1 MENRPWTTFWVKKFK
16 EEQKNR
22 QKRFKRLDR
31 GYPPF
36 DLDESLIDIVDME
49 EFVMIEELRIPI
61 FVGSQFGIYPRIEE
75 MPEFFNGRKVIAI
88 LSKSLLSGHVSG
100 LTIYQIE
107 ENEKQF
113 NFKQVER
120 YPNH

>member
-36 DLDESLIDIVDME
+36 ELDESLIDIVDME
-49 EFVMIEELRIPI
+49 EFVMIEEHRIPI

>member
-36 DLDESLIDIVDME
+36 ELDEWIIDIVDME
-49 EFVMIEELRIPI
+49 EFVMIEEHRIPI

>member
-75 MPEFFNGRKVIAI
+75 MPKFFNGRKVIAI

>member
-1 MENRPWTTFWVKKFK
+1 MENRPWTTCWIKKFK

-22 QKRFKRLDR
+22 QKRFKRLER

-36 DLDESLIDIVDME
+36 ELDESLIDIVDME
-49 EFVMIEELRIPI
+49 EFILIEEFRIPI
-61 FVGSQFGIYPRIEE
+61 FVGSQFGIYPRLEK

-113 NFKQVER
+113 NYKRVER
-120 YPNH
+120 YPND

>member
-1 MENRPWTTFWVKKFK
+1 MENRPWTTCWIKKFK

-22 QKRFKRLDR
+22 QKRFKRLER

-36 DLDESLIDIVDME
+36 ELDESLIDIVDME
-49 EFVMIEELRIPI
+49 EFILIEEFRIPI
-61 FVGSQFGIYPRIEE
+61 FVGSQFGIYPRIEK

-113 NFKQVER
+113 NYKRVER
-120 YPNH
+120 YPND

>member
-1 MENRPWTTFWVKKFK
+1 MENRPWTTCWIKKFK
-16 EEQKNR
+16 EEQKNC
-22 QKRFKRLDR
+22 QKRFKRLER

-36 DLDESLIDIVDME
+36 ELDESLIDIVDME
-49 EFVMIEELRIPI
+49 EFILIEEFRIPI
-61 FVGSQFGIYPRIEE
+61 FVGSQFGIYPRIEK

-113 NFKQVER
+113 NYKRVER
-120 YPNH
+120 YPND

>member
-36 DLDESLIDIVDME
+36 ELDESLIDIVDME
-49 EFVMIEELRIPI
+49 EFVMIEEHRIPI

-113 NFKQVER
+113 NYKRVER
-120 YPNH
+120 YPND

>member
-1 MENRPWTTFWVKKFK
+1 MENRPWTTCWIKKFK
-16 EEQKNR
+16 EEQKSC
-22 QKRFKRLDR
+22 QKRFKRLER

-36 DLDESLIDIVDME
+36 ELDESLIDIVDME
-49 EFVMIEELRIPI
+49 EFIMIEEFRIPI
-61 FVGSQFGIYPRIEE
+61 FVGSQFGIYPRIEK

-113 NFKQVER
+113 NYKRVER

>member
-1 MENRPWTTFWVKKFK
+1 MENRPWTTCWIKKFK
-16 EEQKNR
+16 EEQKNC
-22 QKRFKRLDR
+22 QKRFKRLER

-36 DLDESLIDIVDME
+36 EFDESLIDIVDME
-49 EFVMIEELRIPI
+49 EFIKIEEFRIPI
-61 FVGSQFGIYPRIEE
+61 FVGSQFGIYPRIEK

-113 NFKQVER
+113 NYKRVER
-120 YPNH
+120 YPND

>member
-1 MENRPWTTFWVKKFK
+1 MENRPWTTCWIKKFK
-16 EEQKNR
+16 EEQKNC
-22 QKRFKRLDR
+22 QKRFKRLER

-36 DLDESLIDIVDME
+36 ELDESLIDIVDME
-49 EFVMIEELRIPI
+49 EFILIEEFRIPI
-61 FVGSQFGIYPRIEE
+61 FVGSQFGIYPRLEK

-113 NFKQVER
+113 NYKRVER
-120 YPNH
+120 YPND